1 MNLLRI
7 ICIDPDPNQFAWFR
21 IKGGEAWIRIRIRIL
36 KCKMKGQIRI
46 RINETD
52 PWPPHFPI
60 LFSFCS
66 FLFCDL
72 LYEEC

>member
-46 RINETD
+46 RIK
-52 PWPPHFPI
+52 
-60 LFSFCS
+60 
-66 FLFCDL
+66 
-72 LYEEC
+72 